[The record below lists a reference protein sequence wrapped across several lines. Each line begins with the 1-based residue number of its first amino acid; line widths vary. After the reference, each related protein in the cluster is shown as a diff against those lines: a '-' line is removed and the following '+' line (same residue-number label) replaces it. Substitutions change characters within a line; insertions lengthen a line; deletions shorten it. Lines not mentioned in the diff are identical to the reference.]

1 MAEMEAGDRELI
13 GIERTVIDLL
23 RDGPRMLDDI
33 ARVVPEDS
41 FAQVFLTVDR
51 LSREGLV
58 RLFPDCRS
66 YRVSLVKSRS
76 SR

>member
-1 MAEMEAGDRELI
+1 MAEVGAGDRELI

-66 YRVSLVKSRS
+66 YRVSLAK
-76 SR
+76 